1 MTLGEWFL
9 LGFVIYAVMFLMV
22 NAMRSMKPYDNHLL
36 FNPIKMVTE
45 TIKDLRS

>member
-1 MTLGEWFL
+1 L
-9 LGFVIYAVMFLMV
+9 LGLVIYIVMFLMV
-22 NAMRSMKPYDNHLL
+22 NSMRMLKPYDNHLL